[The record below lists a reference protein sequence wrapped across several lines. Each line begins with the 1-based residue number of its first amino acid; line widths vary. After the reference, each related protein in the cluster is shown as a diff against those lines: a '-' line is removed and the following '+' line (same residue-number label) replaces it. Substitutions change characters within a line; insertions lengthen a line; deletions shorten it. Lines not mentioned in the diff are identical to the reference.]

1 MAVVQ
6 TLQKKMKFFIKDFF
20 SKYEQME
27 KLDRNGKTE
36 FLYNESWPL
45 TLRTRHELS
54 LQFCKNFLCSFFKDS
69 QQAFTCLKST
79 TETLEKCVKYV
90 QS

>member
-36 FLYNESWPL
+36 FSYNESWPL
-45 TLRTRHELS
+45 TSRTRHEFS
-54 LQFCKNFLCSFFKDS
+54 LQFCKIFCL
-69 QQAFTCLKST
+69 AFSKTPSKHLPA
-79 TETLEKCVKYV
+79 
-90 QS
+90 